1 MFKQKVIIL
10 VLAIVWLLSL
20 EMCVGLSQEENLS
33 TQEVS
38 ESEESPPQETQET
51 QALKAIEELEKLA
64 TEPSIT
70 PTQKIEPSPVSVT
83 TPGKISLAI
92 KGMDILD
99 VLKMLAQQTGLNIV
113 VGKNVTG
120 RVTMFL
126 KDVEPWDAL
135 EIVLLANNLAYEK
148 KNNLVNVMTDRD
160 YEMLYGE
167 KFQDKKQLLSL
178 RLKFAKAQDVS
189 KALIQ
194 IKTNIGKIVVDEGTN
209 TLILMDVPERI
220 KQMQEIV
227 GGMDRQTLS
236 ETFALSY
243 AKVEKIQPVLQE
255 TITKGV
261 GSIKAD
267 TQTNKIIVTDYPEK
281 ILEISHIIKAFDEKI
296 PQVLI
301 ESKIVEV
308 TLSDEFKMGI
318 DWEYWLKKN
327 VDLKGM
333 FSQSLST
340 GGRVT
345 VGTMTVV
352 DELGEYRA
360 VVEALRTIGTTNTLS
375 TPRIT
380 VVNNQEAKILV
391 GTKQPYVTRTTVT
404 GEGGTVTIA
413 EAITF
418 VDVGIKLYVT
428 PTINKDG
435 FITMKIRPEVSSTGT
450 PHTTAQGEQI
460 PVVSTTEAETT
471 VTVKDGA
478 TILIAG
484 LMKDKKEKTVNKIP
498 ILGDIPLLGIFFK
511 KTQETITKTEL
522 VIFLTPHLF
531 SGETTYPVS

>member
-1 MFKQKVIIL
+1 MFKQKVITL

-20 EMCVGLSQEENLS
+20 EMRVGLSQEEDLS
-33 TQEVS
+33 SQEVS
-38 ESEESPPQETQET
+38 ESEESPPQETQE

-70 PTQKIEPSPVSVT
+70 PTQKIEPSPVTVT

-99 VLKMLAQQTGLNIV
+99 VLKMLAQQTDFNIV

-178 RLKFAKAQDVS
+178 RLKFAKAADVS

-227 GGMDRQTLS
+227 GGMDRKTISQ
-236 ETFALSY
+236 EFALNY
-243 AKVEKIQPVLQE
+243 AKVEKIQLVLQE

-261 GSIKAD
+261 GSIKVD
-267 TQTNKIIVTDYPEK
+267 TQTNKVIVTDYPEK
-281 ILEISHIIKAFDEKI
+281 ILEISRIIKAFDEKI

-333 FSQSLST
+333 FSQSLSA

-345 VGTMTVV
+345 VGTMTAV

-360 VVEALRTIGTTNTLS
+360 VVEALRTIGATDTLS

-391 GTKQPYVTRTTVT
+391 GTKQPYATQTTVT

-413 EAITF
+413 ESITF

-450 PHTTAQGEQI
+450 PYTTARGEEI

-471 VTVKDGA
+471 VTVKDGT

-484 LMKDKKEKTVNKIP
+484 LIKDKKEKTINKIP
-498 ILGDIPLLGIFFK
+498 LLGDIPLLGIFFK

-531 SGETTYPVS
+531 SGETTYPIS